1 MDKSAPSTRTV
12 SSTQTA
18 SLAKP
23 LPSVQSVSNIQRD
36 FILNHQ
42 KRKRMVIYIRVL
54 ILIVFFALWEFS
66 ARAGILDAF
75 IFSSP
80 TRILSCMLQMTS
92 DGSLFYHTGITIA
105 ETIIS
110 FLLVTGIGLLVAI
123 LLWTKQSLS
132 EILEP
137 YLVVLNSLPKTA
149 LAPVLIVW
157 LGNNIKTIIVAAVS
171 VAVFGTILTIYTG
184 FQSVDP
190 EKIKLIYTFQGTR
203 KDVLLK
209 VILPSTVPLIIST
222 MKVNIGL
229 SLVGVIIGEFLA
241 ANAGLGYL
249 IIYGSQVFKLDW
261 VLMSILILC
270 VLAGILYLI
279 TGRLEKRYGK
289 LK

>member
-1 MDKSAPSTRTV
+1 MA
-12 SSTQTA
+12 
-18 SLAKP
+18 
-23 LPSVQSVSNIQRD
+23 
-36 FILNHQ
+36 
-42 KRKRMVIYIRVL
+42 
-54 ILIVFFALWEFS
+54 
-66 ARAGILDAF
+66 
-75 IFSSP
+75 
-80 TRILSCMLQMTS
+80 QMAS
-92 DGSLFYHTGITIA
+92 DGSLFYHTGVTIA

-110 FLLVTGIGLLVAI
+110 FFLITVIGILFAI
-123 LLWTKQSLS
+123 LLWLNQSLS

-137 YLVVLNSLPKTA
+137 YLVVLKKKKKTA

-190 EKIKLIYTFQGTR
+190 EKIKLIYTFRGTK
-203 KDVLLK
+203 KDILYK

-270 VLAGILYLI
+270 LLAGILYLL
-279 TGRLEKRYGK
+279 TGSLEKRYGK
-289 LK
+289 IK

>member
-36 FILNHQ
+36 FISNHQ

-66 ARAGILDAF
+66 ARVGILDAF